1 MASHQTIGTLAK
13 AVGINVQ
20 TVRYYER
27 RGLLTPIDRRSSGY
41 RLYGVD
47 EERRLRFIRN
57 AQALGFTLN
66 EITELL
72 NLRVRSTSRCGDI
85 QRKAEVKLRQVERK
99 VEDLQ
104 ALARS
109 LQRLIRNCRAGQP
122 SDHCPILTSL
132 EQNVVRADKITR
144 QLRSH
149 R

>member
-1 MASHQTIGTLAK
+1 MASRLTIGTLAK

-41 RLYGVD
+41 RLYGVG

-66 EITELL
+66 EIAELL
-72 NLRVRSTSRCGDI
+72 NLRVRSTSRCGEV
-85 QRKAEVKLRQVERK
+85 QRKAQAKLRQVERK
-99 VEDLQ
+99 VKDLQ

-132 EQNVVRADKITR
+132 EQEAVRTDKTTKKS
-144 QLRSH
+144 RSH